1 MSYEF
6 KLPDIGEGVAEGE
19 ILKWMVKEGDRI
31 AEDQPLVEVMT
42 DKVNIQI
49 ASPRAGTISKIL
61 AAEGEVVKVGQ
72 PIVAIEEGEGV
83 VLLRLLGPRRERSR
97 GRVTRSRLI
106 PVLNRRRGPPSP
118 V

>member
-1 MSYEF
+1 MPYEF
-6 KLPDIGEGVAEGE
+6 RLPDIGEGVAEGE

-49 ASPRAGTISKIL
+49 PSPKAGTISKLL

-72 PIVAIEEGEGV
+72 PIVAIKEDEEEEKEGGGDVAADDVDPTETGE
-83 VLLRLLGPRRERSR
+83 EM
-97 GRVTRSRLI
+97 
-106 PVLNRRRGPPSP
+106 
-118 V
+118 